1 MGRCHLCPEG
11 EVKKRKKAKVA
22 TLRHGTGNCRTCAW
36 FWRPSGC
43 NNGEAC
49 RHCHLCPAGELK
61 ARKKSK
67 VQAMQTIRQQKQQ
80 REAEEDDLAS
90 EGEEPLPMMP
100 PGMLPPNLLL
110 AMLPPHIVPPMLPS
124 PMLPAGLP
132 AAATA
137 VADVAGLHMLDV
149 RGWTGI
155 CW

>member
-22 TLRHGTGNCRTCAW
+22 TLRHGTGNCCPCAW

-43 NNGEAC
+43 SNGEAC

-67 VQAMQTIRQQKQQ
+67 VQTIRQDKQQ
-80 REAEEDDLAS
+80 REAEEDDLES
-90 EGEEPLPMMP
+90 EGEVPLPMRP

-110 AMLPPHIVPPMLPS
+110 AMLPPHIVAPMLPF
-124 PMLPAGLP
+124 PMLPAGFP
-132 AAATA
+132 AAAPA
-137 VADVAGLHMLDV
+137 VAAVAGLHMLDV
-149 RGWTGI
+149 R
-155 CW
+155 